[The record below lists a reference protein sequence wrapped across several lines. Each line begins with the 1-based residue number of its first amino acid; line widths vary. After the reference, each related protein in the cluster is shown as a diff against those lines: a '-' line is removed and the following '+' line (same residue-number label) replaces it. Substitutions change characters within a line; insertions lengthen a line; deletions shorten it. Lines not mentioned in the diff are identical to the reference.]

1 MFICSNLITDLE
13 QFVRKKGLSAP
24 LDEIIKTKFVKT
36 TEAGISWE
44 LAISL
49 FNLAAPLFKNQTD
62 IDEFVC
68 FLLSDE
74 SASDLAPSRIARK
87 IYTSALLFE
96 VMVNFVGRSK
106 FPAVNFTAD
115 FCKVPFTIKL
125 ETPLKSPSPDFM
137 ITVLKR
143 YLELLPTKIG
153 VEPASIEVTVDQF
166 TYMLKI
172 KPSSEKNI
180 FRRIFRL
187 FKDFLSSKQLIIEL
201 LRPDHTLA
209 RKFTDLVFV
218 KSSLEETLGLRGRE
232 IRQANDQLSKK
243 IVALEEIEAISGSG
257 SWSIDTA
264 SKTVVLSKNAARLFD
279 VGVDATEISISAFI
293 ACIHIE
299 DQSEF
304 LIAYSRLKAD
314 MPDLY
319 LELRV
324 VKADGCRILQ
334 QRGRLEGNIVI
345 GSIFDVTNLRKNE
358 LRLAEERELAIEA
371 NRHKSQFLAS
381 MSHEIRTPM
390 TSVLGF
396 AELIIN
402 PKSDPEKLTTYVDT
416 IIRNG
421 KMLLAIID
429 DLLDLSKLEAGYL
442 RFNVV
447 ACELNSLIEDTMSA
461 IKSKAKER
469 NVNLI
474 LNIANLSGTIQTDPA
489 RFSQVLINT
498 IGNAVKMSMPGDI
511 AVHIRPSSLTT
522 ETPGVEVLVD
532 DKEHLISPEF
542 FKLLFTPY
550 HAFEPEKQK
559 MKSTVSLSL
568 VLAKALANAMEGDIC
583 KLSDTEP
590 LNGFSLSLQ
599 ALSDVTKDLSSLPNL
614 AKTPSDL
621 AVGHAS
627 LSQSK
632 ILIAEDNKDIQEI
645 LSNLLHDAG
654 ATTKIANNGLEC
666 LGMIEKYK
674 FDMVL
679 IDLQMPIMDGFET
692 IEKLR
697 AKGYNLPIIVVTA
710 YALSDERE
718 RCLKAGCTDFI
729 TKPINGEVLLKTLI
743 RNKI

>member
-1 MFICSNLITDLE
+1 
-13 QFVRKKGLSAP
+13 
-24 LDEIIKTKFVKT
+24 
-36 TEAGISWE
+36 
-44 LAISL
+44 
-49 FNLAAPLFKNQTD
+49 
-62 IDEFVC
+62 
-68 FLLSDE
+68 
-74 SASDLAPSRIARK
+74 
-87 IYTSALLFE
+87 
-96 VMVNFVGRSK
+96 
-106 FPAVNFTAD
+106 
-115 FCKVPFTIKL
+115 
-125 ETPLKSPSPDFM
+125 
-137 ITVLKR
+137 
-143 YLELLPTKIG
+143 
-153 VEPASIEVTVDQF
+153 
-166 TYMLKI
+166 
-172 KPSSEKNI
+172 
-180 FRRIFRL
+180 
-187 FKDFLSSKQLIIEL
+187 
-201 LRPDHTLA
+201 
-209 RKFTDLVFV
+209 
-218 KSSLEETLGLRGRE
+218 
-232 IRQANDQLSKK
+232 
-243 IVALEEIEAISGSG
+243 
-257 SWSIDTA
+257 
-264 SKTVVLSKNAARLFD
+264 
-279 VGVDATEISISAFI
+279 
-293 ACIHIE
+293 
-299 DQSEF
+299 
-304 LIAYSRLKAD
+304 
-314 MPDLY
+314 
-319 LELRV
+319 
-324 VKADGCRILQ
+324 
-334 QRGRLEGNIVI
+334 
-345 GSIFDVTNLRKNE
+345 
-358 LRLAEERELAIEA
+358 
-371 NRHKSQFLAS
+371 
-381 MSHEIRTPM
+381 
-390 TSVLGF
+390 
-396 AELIIN
+396 
-402 PKSDPEKLTTYVDT
+402 
-416 IIRNG
+416 
-421 KMLLAIID
+421 
-429 DLLDLSKLEAGYL
+429 
-442 RFNVV
+442 
-447 ACELNSLIEDTMSA
+447 
-461 IKSKAKER
+461 
-469 NVNLI
+469 
-474 LNIANLSGTIQTDPA
+474 
-489 RFSQVLINT
+489 
-498 IGNAVKMSMPGDI
+498 
-511 AVHIRPSSLTT
+511 LTT